1 MARRPRNLYLYL
13 TLICFLGL
21 IAIFIADGYMGIYDT
36 IYLTTGEREQAIDA
50 DIWLQQGR
58 LWSTGVDRDEK
69 AFFRYEID
77 NRRFSSYTADIEV
90 SIWRMQEKLQTITS
104 QPITIGSFA
113 KEQVEWVVDSADILP
128 ADIPAEQNYEYTVVI
143 KRGEIERRLIIN
155 INSGPYITKIS
166 APVEAR

>member
-1 MARRPRNLYLYL
+1 VARKPRNLYLYL

-21 IAIFIADGYMGIYDT
+21 IAIFVVDGYMGVYDT
-36 IYLTTGEREQAIDA
+36 IYITTGEREQTVEA
-50 DIWLQQGR
+50 DTWLRQDW

-77 NRRFSSYTADIEV
+77 NRRFSSYTSDIEV
-90 SIWRMQEKLQTITS
+90 SVWRMQEKLQTITS

-128 ADIPAEQNYEYTVVI
+128 ADIPPEQNYEYTVVI
-143 KRGEIERRLIIN
+143 KRAEVERRLIIS
-155 INSGPYITKIS
+155 INPVPYVAK
-166 APVEAR
+166 APIPVPSR